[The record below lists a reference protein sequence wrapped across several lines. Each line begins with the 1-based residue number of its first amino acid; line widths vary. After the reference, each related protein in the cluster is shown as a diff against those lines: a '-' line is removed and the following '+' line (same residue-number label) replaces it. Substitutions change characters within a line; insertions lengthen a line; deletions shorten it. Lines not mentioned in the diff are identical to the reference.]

1 MRIGVPK
8 ETAAG
13 EHRVA
18 LVPEVVSKLGAKGL
32 DVLVQ
37 SGAGADALLPDAAF
51 AEAGAQIAGTPDQ
64 SGAAGGDLDLA
75 AVWGADVVV
84 KIAPPDA
91 EEIRRLG
98 SGSILIGFLAPLSSP
113 QTTRALADA
122 GATAFAMEA
131 IPRIS
136 RAQAM
141 DALSSQSNVA
151 GYRAAL
157 LGAEEMGRFYPMLM
171 TAAGTIP
178 PAKVLVLGVGVAGL
192 QALAT
197 AKRLGARTTGYDVR
211 PEVAEQVESLGAQ
224 WLDLGLEASGEGGYA
239 RELTEEERA
248 TQQRALTEAIK
259 GFDVVITT
267 ALVPGRPAPRLVTA
281 EAVEGMK
288 AGSVIVDMAGEAG
301 GNCELTEPGETVV
314 RHDVKIVS
322 PLNLPAGMPEHSS
335 QLFARNVQAL
345 LELFVGEDG
354 NLHLDFD
361 DEIVS
366 GACIVRDGEIV
377 HPGAKAAVEAA
388 GGMSSAAASASAGPS
403 ATVPQADSPQDT
415 GSSQAGDSPQ
425 AGESTGEP
433 SGGAA
438 A

>member
-18 LVPEVVSKLGAKGL
+18 LVPEVVHKLTAKGL

-37 SGAGADALLPDAAF
+37 DGAGADALLPDDAF
-51 AEAGAQIAGTPDQ
+51 VAAGARMTGD
-64 SGAAGGDLDLA
+64 AAEI
-75 AVWGADVVV
+75 WSSDVVV
-84 KIAPPDA
+84 TIAPPDA
-91 EEIRRLG
+91 QTILG
-98 SGSILIGFLAPLSSP
+98 LGEGSILIGFLAPLTSP
-113 QTTRALADA
+113 VTTRALADA
-122 GATAFAMEA
+122 KATAFAMEA

-136 RAQAM
+136 RAQSM
-141 DALSSQSNVA
+141 DALSSQSNIA
-151 GYRAAL
+151 GYKAAL
-157 LGAEEMGRFYPMLM
+157 LGAEQMGRFYPMLM

-211 PEVAEQVESLGAQ
+211 PEVAEQVQSLGAQ

-248 TQQRALTEAIK
+248 AAEQVQSLGAQWLDLGLEASGEGGYARELTEEERAAQQQALTDAIK

-267 ALVPGRPAPRLVTA
+267 ALVPGRPAPKLVTA

-288 AGSVIVDMAGEAG
+288 PGSVIVDLAGEAG
-301 GNCELTEPGETVV
+301 GNCELTKPGETVV

-322 PLNLPAGMPEHSS
+322 PLNLPASMAEHSS
-335 QLFARNVQAL
+335 QLFARNVLAL
-345 LELFVGEDG
+345 LELLVGEDG
-354 NLHLDFD
+354 ALQLDFD
-361 DEIVS
+361 DEIVR

-377 HPGAKAAVEAA
+377 NPGAKATVEAA
-388 GGMSSAAASASAGPS
+388 P
-403 ATVPQADSPQDT
+403 
-415 GSSQAGDSPQ
+415 
-425 AGESTGEP
+425 
-433 SGGAA
+433 
-438 A
+438 

>member
-18 LVPEVVSKLGAKGL
+18 LVPEVVSKLQAKGL

-37 SGAGADALLPDAAF
+37 SGAGEGALLSDDAYT
-51 AEAGAQIAGTPDQ
+51 EAGAKISSD
-64 SGAAGGDLDLA
+64 SGE
-75 AVWGADVVV
+75 VWRSDIVVT
-84 KIAPPDA
+84 IAPPDP
-91 EEIRRLG
+91 ETIRSLG
-98 SGSILIGFLAPLSSP
+98 QGSILIGFLAPLTAP
-113 QTTRALADA
+113 QTTKALADA

-151 GYRAAL
+151 GYKAVL
-157 LGAEEMGRFYPMLM
+157 LASEEIGRFFPMLM

-248 TQQRALTEAIK
+248 RQQQALTDAIK

-267 ALVPGRPAPRLVTA
+267 ALVPGRPAPKLVTA
-281 EAVEGMK
+281 EAIEGMK
-288 AGSVIVDMAGEAG
+288 PGSVIVDMAGEAG
-301 GNCELTEPGETVV
+301 GNAELTEPGQTVV
-314 RHDVKIVS
+314 RHGVKIVS
-322 PLNLPAGMPEHSS
+322 PLNLPASMAEHSS

-354 NLHLDFD
+354 TLQLDWD
-361 DEIVS
+361 DEIIK
-366 GACIVRDGEIV
+366 GACVVRDGEIV
-377 HPGAKAAVEAA
+377 NDGARAAVEAA
-388 GGMSSAAASASAGPS
+388 A
-403 ATVPQADSPQDT
+403 
-415 GSSQAGDSPQ
+415 
-425 AGESTGEP
+425 
-433 SGGAA
+433 
-438 A
+438 

>member
-8 ETAAG
+8 EIAAG

-18 LVPEVVSKLGAKGL
+18 LVPEVVSKLKAKGL
-32 DVLVQ
+32 DVVVQ
-37 SGAGADALLPDAAF
+37 HDAGAEAMLTDAAF
-51 AEAGAQIAGTPDQ
+51 VAAGAQITSD
-64 SGAAGGDLDLA
+64 AAE
-75 AVWGADVVV
+75 VWHSDVVV
-84 KIAPPDA
+84 TIAPPDPEA
-91 EEIRRLG
+91 IRGLG
-98 SGSILIGFLAPLSSP
+98 AGSILIGFLAPLTSP
-113 QTTRALADA
+113 QTTRALAEA
-122 GATAFAMEA
+122 KATAFAMEA

-211 PEVAEQVESLGAQ
+211 PEVAEQVHSLGAQ
-224 WLDLGLEASGEGGYA
+224 WLDLGLAASGEGGYA
-239 RELTEEERA
+239 RELTDEERA
-248 TQQRALTEAIK
+248 RQQQALTDAIK

-288 AGSVIVDMAGEAG
+288 PGSVIVDLAGEAG

-314 RHDVKIVS
+314 RHDVKIAS
-322 PLNLPAGMPEHSS
+322 PLNLPASMAEHSS

-345 LELFVGEDG
+345 LDLLVDEDG
-354 NLHLDFD
+354 GLHLDFD

-366 GACIVRDGEIV
+366 GACIVREGEIV
-377 HPGAKAAVEAA
+377 HPGAKATVEAN
-388 GGMSSAAASASAGPS
+388 P
-403 ATVPQADSPQDT
+403 
-415 GSSQAGDSPQ
+415 
-425 AGESTGEP
+425 
-433 SGGAA
+433 
-438 A
+438 

>member
-13 EHRVA
+13 EARVA
-18 LVPEVVSKLGAKGL
+18 LVPEVVGKLSAKGL
-32 DVLVQ
+32 DVVVQ
-37 SGAGADALLPDAAF
+37 SGAGAGALLSDAAF
-51 AEAGAQIAGTPDQ
+51 AEAGAKIAADPGE
-64 SGAAGGDLDLA
+64 
-75 AVWGADVVV
+75 VWKADVVV
-84 KIAPPDA
+84 TIAPPDP
-91 EEIRRLG
+91 EQIRSLG
-98 SGSILIGFLAPLSSP
+98 SGSVLIGFLAPLTNTT
-113 QTTRALADA
+113 TTRALADA

-131 IPRIS
+131 IPRIT
-136 RAQAM
+136 RAQSM

-239 RELTEEERA
+239 RELSEEERA
-248 TQQRALTEAIK
+248 QQQHALTEAIK

-288 AGSVIVDMAGEAG
+288 PGSVIVDLAGEAG

-314 RHDVKIVS
+314 RHEVKIVS
-322 PLNLPAGMPEHSS
+322 PLNLPATMAEHSS
-335 QLFARNVQAL
+335 QLFARNVLAL

-354 NLHLDFD
+354 SLALDFD
-361 DEIVS
+361 DEIVA
-366 GACIVRDGEIV
+366 GACVVRDGEIV
-377 HPGAKAAVEAA
+377 NQGAKAAVEAA
-388 GGMSSAAASASAGPS
+388 A
-403 ATVPQADSPQDT
+403 
-415 GSSQAGDSPQ
+415 
-425 AGESTGEP
+425 
-433 SGGAA
+433 
-438 A
+438 

>member
-18 LVPEVVSKLGAKGL
+18 LVPEVVSKLKAKGL
-32 DVLVQ
+32 DVVVQ

-51 AEAGAQIAGTPDQ
+51 AAAGARVSEDVGEIWGSD
-64 SGAAGGDLDLA
+64 
-75 AVWGADVVV
+75 AVVT
-84 KIAPPDA
+84 IAPPDA
-91 EEIRRLG
+91 QQIRALG

-113 QTTRALADA
+113 VTTRALAEA
-122 GATAFAMEA
+122 KATAFAMEA

-136 RAQAM
+136 RAQSM

-151 GYRAAL
+151 GYKAAL
-157 LGAEEMGRFYPMLM
+157 LGAEQMGRFYPMLM

-197 AKRLGARTTGYDVR
+197 ARRLGARTTGYDVR
-211 PEVAEQVESLGAQ
+211 PEVAEQVQSLGAQ

-239 RELTEEERA
+239 RELTEQERA
-248 TQQRALTEAIK
+248 QQQQALTDAIK

-267 ALVPGRPAPRLVTA
+267 ALVPGRPAPKLVTA

-288 AGSVIVDMAGEAG
+288 PGSVIVDLAGETG
-301 GNCELTEPGETVV
+301 GNCELTVPGETVV

-322 PLNLPAGMPEHSS
+322 PLNLPASMPEHSS
-335 QLFARNVQAL
+335 QLFARNVLAL
-345 LELFVGEDG
+345 LDLLVGDDG
-354 NLHLDFD
+354 ALHLDFD
-361 DEIVS
+361 DEIVK

-377 HPGAKAAVEAA
+377 NPGAKATVEAA
-388 GGMSSAAASASAGPS
+388 A
-403 ATVPQADSPQDT
+403 
-415 GSSQAGDSPQ
+415 
-425 AGESTGEP
+425 
-433 SGGAA
+433 
-438 A
+438 

>member
-18 LVPEVVSKLGAKGL
+18 LVPEVVSKLRAKGL
-32 DVLVQ
+32 DVVVQ
-37 SGAGADALLPDAAF
+37 GDAGADAMLTDAAF
-51 AEAGAQIAGTPDQ
+51 TAAGAQIAAD
-64 SGAAGGDLDLA
+64 AAE
-75 AVWGADVVV
+75 VWHSDVVV
-84 KIAPPDA
+84 TIAPPDPQA
-91 EEIRRLG
+91 IRGLG
-98 SGSILIGFLAPLSSP
+98 SGSILIGFLAPLTSP

-122 GATAFAMEA
+122 KATAFAMEA

-248 TQQRALTEAIK
+248 QQQQALTDAIK

-288 AGSVIVDMAGEAG
+288 PGSVIVDLAGEAG
-301 GNCELTEPGETVV
+301 GNCELTEPGQTVV

-322 PLNLPAGMPEHSS
+322 PLNLPASMAEHAS

-345 LELFVGEDG
+345 LDLFVGEDG
-354 NLHLDFD
+354 TLQLDFD
-361 DEIVS
+361 DEIVK

-388 GGMSSAAASASAGPS
+388 
-403 ATVPQADSPQDT
+403 
-415 GSSQAGDSPQ
+415 
-425 AGESTGEP
+425 E
-433 SGGAA
+433 GGAS
-438 A
+438 

>member
-1 MRIGVPK
+1 MQIGVPK

-18 LVPEVVSKLGAKGL
+18 LVPEVVSKLKAKGL
-32 DVLVQ
+32 DVVVQ
-37 SGAGADALLPDAAF
+37 SGAGSDALLPDADF
-51 AEAGAQIAGTPDQ
+51 AAAGARVTQDATE
-64 SGAAGGDLDLA
+64 
-75 AVWGADVVV
+75 VWGCDVVV
-84 KIAPPDA
+84 TIAPPDA
-91 EEIRRLG
+91 QAIRGLG

-122 GATAFAMEA
+122 KATAFAMEA

-136 RAQAM
+136 RAQSM

-151 GYRAAL
+151 GYKAAL

-211 PEVAEQVESLGAQ
+211 PEVAEQVQSLGAQ

-239 RELTEEERA
+239 RELTDEERA
-248 TQQRALTEAIK
+248 RQQQALTDAIK

-267 ALVPGRPAPRLVTA
+267 ALVPGRPAPELVTA

-288 AGSVIVDMAGEAG
+288 PGSVIVDLAGEAG
-301 GNCELTEPGETVV
+301 GNCALTEPGETVV

-322 PLNLPAGMPEHSS
+322 PLNLPASMAEHSS
-335 QLFARNVQAL
+335 QLFARNVQSL
-345 LELFVGEDG
+345 LDLFVGEDG
-354 NLHLDFD
+354 ALKLDFD

-366 GACIVRDGEIV
+366 GSCIVRDGEIV

-388 GGMSSAAASASAGPS
+388 R
-403 ATVPQADSPQDT
+403 
-415 GSSQAGDSPQ
+415 
-425 AGESTGEP
+425 
-433 SGGAA
+433 
-438 A
+438 

>member
-1 MRIGVPK
+1 MRVRLTVTVLRVSHTGAPLIRGIGYVLAPSCGSAFRRRPRRAS
-8 ETAAG
+8 TG
-13 EHRVA
+13 WRSC
-18 LVPEVVSKLGAKGL
+18 PRSWSKLKAKGL
-32 DVLVQ
+32 DVVVQ
-37 SGAGADALLPDAAF
+37 SGAGADALLADDAF
-51 AEAGAQIAGTPDQ
+51 REAGASVSDDARE
-64 SGAAGGDLDLA
+64 
-75 AVWGADVVV
+75 VWGSDVVV
-84 KIAPPDA
+84 TIAPPDP
-91 EEIRRLG
+91 EQIRSLG
-98 SGSILIGFLAPLSSP
+98 SGSILIGFLAPLTSP
-113 QTTRALADA
+113 ATTRALADA
-122 GATAFAMEA
+122 KATAFAMEA

-136 RAQAM
+136 RAQSM

-151 GYRAAL
+151 GYRAVL
-157 LGAEEMGRFYPMLM
+157 VGAEEMGRFYPMLM

-239 RELTEEERA
+239 RELTDEERA
-248 TQQRALTEAIK
+248 RQQQALTDAIK

-288 AGSVIVDMAGEAG
+288 PGSVIVDLAGEAG
-301 GNCELTEPGETVV
+301 GNCELTEPGQTVV

-322 PLNLPAGMPEHSS
+322 PLNLPAGMAEHSS
-335 QLFARNVQAL
+335 QLFARNVLAL

-354 NLHLDFD
+354 ALKMDFE

-366 GACIVRDGEIV
+366 GACVVRDGEIV
-377 HPGAKAAVEAA
+377 NPGAKAALEGSGAPPPLA
-388 GGMSSAAASASAGPS
+388 RRPPRAPAASRRKG
-403 ATVPQADSPQDT
+403 QA
-415 GSSQAGDSPQ
+415 
-425 AGESTGEP
+425 
-433 SGGAA
+433 
-438 A
+438 

>member
-32 DVLVQ
+32 DVVVQ
-37 SGAGADALLPDAAF
+37 SDAGADAMLTDAAYT
-51 AEAGAQIAGTPDQ
+51 AAGAQIAKDVAEVWQ
-64 SGAAGGDLDLA
+64 S
-75 AVWGADVVV
+75 DVVV
-84 KIAPPDA
+84 TIAPPDPQA
-91 EEIRRLG
+91 IRGLG
-98 SGSILIGFLAPLSSP
+98 SGSILIGFLAPLTSP

-122 GATAFAMEA
+122 KATAFAMEA

-157 LGAEEMGRFYPMLM
+157 LGAEEIGRFYPMLM

-197 AKRLGARTTGYDVR
+197 ARRLGARTTGYDVR

-239 RELTEEERA
+239 RELTEQERA
-248 TQQRALTEAIK
+248 QQQQALTDAIK

-267 ALVPGRPAPRLVTA
+267 ALVPGRPAPKLVTA

-288 AGSVIVDMAGEAG
+288 PGSVIVDLAGEAG
-301 GNCELTEPGETVV
+301 GNCELTVPGETVV

-322 PLNLPAGMPEHSS
+322 PLNLPASMAEHSS

-345 LELFVGEDG
+345 LDLFVGEDG
-354 NLHLDFD
+354 SLHLNFD
-361 DEIVS
+361 DEIVK
-366 GACIVRDGEIV
+366 GACIVHDGEIV
-377 HPGAKAAVEAA
+377 NPGAKAAVEAA
-388 GGMSSAAASASAGPS
+388 EGG
-403 ATVPQADSPQDT
+403 
-415 GSSQAGDSPQ
+415 
-425 AGESTGEP
+425 
-433 SGGAA
+433 SGG
-438 A
+438 

>member
-18 LVPEVVSKLGAKGL
+18 LVPEVVGKLKSKGL

-37 SGAGADALLPDAAF
+37 SGAGEDALLSDAAY
-51 AEAGAQIAGTPDQ
+51 ADAGAEIAD
-64 SGAAGGDLDLA
+64 AG

-84 KIAPPDA
+84 TIAPP
-91 EEIRRLG
+91 EPEQIRSLG
-98 SGSILIGFLAPLSSP
+98 SGSILIGFLAPLTNAA
-113 QTTRALADA
+113 TTRALADA

-131 IPRIS
+131 IPRIT
-136 RAQAM
+136 RAQSM

-192 QALAT
+192 QAIAT

-211 PEVAEQVESLGAQ
+211 PEVAEQVESLGAS
-224 WLDLGLEASGEGGYA
+224 WLELGVEASGEGGYA
-239 RELTEEERA
+239 RELTDEERA
-248 TQQRALTEAIK
+248 RQQQALTDAIK

-288 AGSVIVDMAGEAG
+288 PGSVIVDLAGEAG

-314 RHDVKIVS
+314 RHEVKIVS
-322 PLNLPAGMPEHSS
+322 PLNLPAQMAEHSS
-335 QLFARNVQAL
+335 QLFARNVLAL

-354 NLHLDFD
+354 ALSMDFD
-361 DEIVS
+361 DEIIK
-366 GACIVRDGEIV
+366 GACVVRDGEV
-377 HPGAKAAVEAA
+377 VNDGARAALQAA
-388 GGMSSAAASASAGPS
+388 GAASA
-403 ATVPQADSPQDT
+403 
-415 GSSQAGDSPQ
+415 
-425 AGESTGEP
+425 
-433 SGGAA
+433 GGAA

>member
-8 ETAAG
+8 ETAPG

-18 LVPEVVSKLGAKGL
+18 LVPEVVGKLKGKGL
-32 DVLVQ
+32 DVVVQ
-37 SGAGADALLPDAAF
+37 AGAGADALIPDESYAQAGAEVVQDAA
-51 AEAGAQIAGTPDQ
+51 Q
-64 SGAAGGDLDLA
+64 
-75 AVWGADVVV
+75 VWGSDVVV
-84 KIAPPDA
+84 TIAPPDP
-91 EEIRRLG
+91 EQVRSLG
-98 SGSILIGFLAPLSSP
+98 DGSVLVGFLAPLTKP
-113 QTTRALADA
+113 ATTRALAERK
-122 GATAFAMEA
+122 ATAFAMEA

-136 RAQAM
+136 RAQSM
-141 DALSSQSNVA
+141 DALSSQANVG
-151 GYRAAL
+151 GYKAVL
-157 LGAEEMGRFYPMLM
+157 LAAEEMGRFFPMLM

-211 PEVAEQVESLGAQ
+211 PEVAEQVQSLGAQ

-248 TQQRALTEAIK
+248 RQQQALTDATK

-288 AGSVIVDMAGEAG
+288 PGSVIVDLAGEAG
-301 GNCELTEPGETVV
+301 GNCELTEPGQTVV
-314 RHDVKIVS
+314 RHGVKIVS
-322 PLNLPAGMPEHSS
+322 PLNLPAEMAEHSS

-354 NLHLDFD
+354 RLSLDFE
-361 DEIVS
+361 DEIVA
-366 GACIVRDGEIV
+366 GACVVRDGEIV
-377 HPGAKAAVEAA
+377 HPGAKAAVE
-388 GGMSSAAASASAGPS
+388 S
-403 ATVPQADSPQDT
+403 V
-415 GSSQAGDSPQ
+415 
-425 AGESTGEP
+425 
-433 SGGAA
+433 GAA
-438 A
+438 T

>member
-1 MRIGVPK
+1 
-8 ETAAG
+8 
-13 EHRVA
+13 VA
-18 LVPEVVSKLGAKGL
+18 KDLE
-32 DVLVQ
+32 VLVQ
-37 SGAGADALLPDAAF
+37 SGAGAGALLSDDAFAQAGASVTDDAA
-51 AEAGAQIAGTPDQ
+51 E
-64 SGAAGGDLDLA
+64 
-75 AVWGADVVV
+75 VWRSDVVV
-84 KIAPPDA
+84 AIAPPDPQA
-91 EEIRRLG
+91 IRGLG
-98 SGSILIGFLAPLSSP
+98 SGSILIGFLAPLTSP
-113 QTTRALADA
+113 QTTRALANA
-122 GATAFAMEA
+122 NATAFAMES

-136 RAQAM
+136 RAQSM

-157 LGAEEMGRFYPMLM
+157 LGAQEMGRFYPMLM

-211 PEVAEQVESLGAQ
+211 PEVAEQVQSLGAM

-248 TQQRALTEAIK
+248 RQQQALTDAIK

-288 AGSVIVDMAGEAG
+288 PGSVIVDLAGEAG

-322 PLNLPAGMPEHSS
+322 PLNLPSSMAEHSS

-354 NLHLDFD
+354 SLKLDFD
-361 DEIVS
+361 DEIVA
-366 GACIVRDGEIV
+366 GACVVRDGEIV
-377 HPGAKAAVEAA
+377 NAGAKAAVEAA
-388 GGMSSAAASASAGPS
+388 GGPPSAAGSGADA
-403 ATVPQADSPQDT
+403 PQP
-415 GSSQAGDSPQ
+415 
-425 AGESTGEP
+425 
-433 SGGAA
+433 GGGVAQ
-438 A
+438 

>member
-1 MRIGVPK
+1 MLMAAVLRPRDARTSTAGLARVGSIGYVLALHMRVGVPK

-18 LVPEVVSKLGAKGL
+18 LVPEVVGKLKAKGL
-32 DVLVQ
+32 EVLVQ
-37 SGAGADALLPDAAF
+37 RGAGAEALLPDDAF
-51 AEAGAQIAGTPDQ
+51 VQAGAELSDD
-64 SGAAGGDLDLA
+64 AAE
-75 AVWGADVVV
+75 VWRSDIVV
-84 KIAPPDA
+84 KIAPPSE
-91 EEIRRLG
+91 EEIGRLG

-113 QTTRALADA
+113 QTTRALAA
-122 GATAFAMEA
+122 AHATAFAMEA

-136 RAQAM
+136 RAQSM

-151 GYRAAL
+151 GYKAAL
-157 LGAEEMGRFYPMLM
+157 LGAESMGRFYPMLM

-178 PAKVLVLGVGVAGL
+178 PAKVLVLGAGVAGL

-211 PEVAEQVESLGAQ
+211 PEVAEQVHSLGAQ

-248 TQQRALTEAIK
+248 QQQQALTDAIK

-267 ALVPGRPAPRLVTA
+267 ALVPGRPAPKLVTK

-288 AGSVIVDMAGEAG
+288 PGSVIVDLAGEAG

-322 PLNLPAGMPEHSS
+322 PLNLPATMPEHSS
-335 QLFARNVQAL
+335 QLFARNVLSL
-345 LELFVGEDG
+345 LDLFVGEEG
-354 NLHLDFD
+354 ALKLDFE
-361 DEIVS
+361 DEIIA
-366 GACIVRDGEIV
+366 GACVVRDGEII
-377 HPGAKAAVEAA
+377 HAGAKAA
-388 GGMSSAAASASAGPS
+388 AS
-403 ATVPQADSPQDT
+403 
-415 GSSQAGDSPQ
+415 
-425 AGESTGEP
+425 
-433 SGGAA
+433 
-438 A
+438 